1 MNTKILLRTLTNQ
14 NELQNNLKTNN
25 FNFQL
30 EEENLRVEVPYA
42 DVKVFEGIIQKYLN
56 APYNY
61 ANVKFPD
68 KKLNIIVF
76 PNKIFL
82 VSDKQTDSAAKEW
95 ALAIGLSKPETE
107 WTTFYDKS
115 L

>member
-1 MNTKILLRTLTNQ
+1 MNTKILLRTLTNP
-14 NELQNNLKTNN
+14 NELQNNLRANN

-30 EEENLRVEVPYA
+30 EEENLKAEVPYSG
-42 DVKVFEGIIQKYLN
+42 VKVFEEIIRKYLN

-68 KKLNIIVF
+68 KKLNVLVF
-76 PNKIFL
+76 PSKSFL
-82 VSDKQTDSAAKEW
+82 ISDKQTDSAAKEW
-95 ALAIGLSKPETE
+95 ALAIGLSKPETV